1 MGDGNIEAMTS
12 NGDVA
17 VTAPDAPQKKPR
29 RGRPPI
35 IRSNDVVGAALALT
49 QMEGLQGWSMLDVA
63 RRLNVSEG
71 AVYRYFTRRDRLADA
86 VSSAVLADI
95 VLLGDE
101 ADPWER
107 IEHTIDEAWDRL
119 LRHPGVAAR
128 LLDVGFVVPSALRMV
143 NHLLGALL
151 DAGLDMKT
159 AADSASIIVSWLAAA
174 VQLRYRFELG
184 LPTDADGSEVEQI
197 NNFPHLANVTST
209 AGMSGATER
218 QHLDDLRVLL
228 RGIRSQH

>member
-1 MGDGNIEAMTS
+1 MGDGIIEAMTS
-12 NGDVA
+12 SGEA
-17 VTAPDAPQKKPR
+17 VSAADTPPKKPR

-49 QMEGLQGWSMLDVA
+49 QVESLSGWSMLDVA

-71 AVYRYFTRRDRLADA
+71 AVYRYFTRRDLLADA

-101 ADPWER
+101 ADPWQR

-128 LLDVGFVVPSALRMV
+128 LLEVGFVVPSALRMV

-151 DAGLDMKT
+151 DAGLEMKD
-159 AADSASIIVSWLAAA
+159 AANSASIIVSWLAAA

-184 LPTDADGSEVEQI
+184 LPTDADSSDVEQI
-197 NNFPHLANVTST
+197 ANFPHLANVTAST
-209 AGMSGATER
+209 DDSSASEG
-218 QHLDDLRVLL
+218 QHLEDLRIVIS
-228 RGIRSQH
+228 GIRSRQG